1 MSRQLT
7 SEIFIVKSLHEAIQ
21 NFMDRNI
28 IPFATKRNWNEFRD
42 SVVHHAKVAEI
53 LVDHMNF
60 LRRLYA
66 RYSNE
71 V

>member
-1 MSRQLT
+1 
-7 SEIFIVKSLHEAIQ
+7 
-21 NFMDRNI
+21 MDKNI
-28 IPFATKRNWNEFRD
+28 IPFALKRNWNEFRD

-71 V
+71 VTGRTFFKAQDGLRIVEEMMQY